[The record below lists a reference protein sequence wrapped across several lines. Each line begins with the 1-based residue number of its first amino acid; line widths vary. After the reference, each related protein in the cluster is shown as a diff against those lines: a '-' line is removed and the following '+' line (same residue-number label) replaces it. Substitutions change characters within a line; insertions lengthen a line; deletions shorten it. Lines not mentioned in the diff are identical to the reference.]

1 MNKDLLI
8 KCMLFVVLLC
18 QISPISAKEL
28 DSTRLMSKVYRAYEL
43 QNTDP
48 DSALLLS
55 NEVLKTSIL
64 HKYQEGIAYA
74 YIRIG
79 SIYNL
84 QGKNDSALY
93 LINESKSIRENIS
106 DIQGAIGSCYLLSY
120 IYEET
125 GNLDS
130 AYAVLYHAKSLNEK
144 LADSVNEIDINVE
157 LANLY
162 ILYDEV
168 QTANNLYRESLGLS
182 NRIGY
187 NDGIIQC
194 LSGLG
199 RCAYNLDELDTAIYY
214 FNKATNYYL
223 QSDDRIALAT
233 NFQNLALCYVGLRD
247 YVKANKYYESSLNLF
262 DSLEFRTEQALVLY
276 NMGTMYLNMESYDS
290 AIYFLKKSKILSELN
305 NDIHRETLCAEFLSL
320 AYKLKGNYEIA
331 YEYQENFIEL
341 NDSLLN
347 EEKVRSISEMQT
359 KYETQL
365 KEQEIELLDEE
376 NKTKT
381 AQRNALFVGILLLI
395 LSASA
400 LIFFFVQKNKI
411 SKQAKQI
418 AEQKLDSVLDEQE
431 INTYNAMLKGQ
442 EEERLRIAND
452 LHDRL
457 GSMLSTIKLMFSS
470 LEDKIGQVLEE
481 NKTQMDK
488 TTSLIDDACVEVRR
502 ISHNLGAGLIANYGL
517 VNSLEDLTET
527 INQTSKVDCKLLV
540 YNMEEGLPLR
550 FEVELYR
557 IAQEILNNA
566 LKYANAKSI
575 TVQLSRL
582 DEEFSMTIEDDGVGF
597 DFARAKKK
605 GGMGLANI
613 EKRAAKLNGKVYI
626 DTAIN
631 KGCISI
637 IEIPLKQS

>member
-1 MNKDLLI
+1 MLKFINKVF
-8 KCMLFVVLLC
+8 LFC
-18 QISPISAKEL
+18 ICISSVMASDI
-28 DSTRLMSKVYRAYEL
+28 DTNRIMDQVYQAYHL
-43 QNTDP
+43 QEKYP
-48 DSALLLS
+48 DSSFQLARDIYEES
-55 NEVLKTSIL
+55 KRINFK
-64 HKYQEGIAYA
+64 EGVAYSA
-74 YIRIG
+74 FRIG
-79 SIYNL
+79 TIYNL
-84 QGKNDSALY
+84 WGKNDSSAQY
-93 LINESKSIRENIS
+93 VKEANSIRLSNE
-106 DIQGAIGSCYLLSY
+106 DWLGASSTSLFLGI
-120 IYEET
+120 IYKEL
-125 GNLDS
+125 GKMDS
-130 AYAVLYHAKSLNEK
+130 AFSYFIASEK
-144 LADSVNEIDINVE
+144 LVRQANDSVGWHRIVIESAHQYLDYGEVKKAKDYYNQALNLSLAMGNEE
-157 LANLY
+157 LMGFSYSALGKYFFESNQ
-162 ILYDEV
+162 YDS
-168 QTANNLYRESLGLS
+168 AM
-182 NRIGY
+182 
-187 NDGIIQC
+187 
-194 LSGLG
+194 
-199 RCAYNLDELDTAIYY
+199 YY
-214 FNKATNYYL
+214 FKSSVDLFEQVDLPQQVLVNKN
-223 QSDDRIALAT
+223 
-233 NFQNLALCYVGLRD
+233 NLALCYSNTGRWAEATLIFKSTISAYKALKLRED
-247 YVKANKYYESSLNLF
+247 LSLN
-262 DSLEFRTEQALVLY
+262 
-276 NMGTMYLNMESYDS
+276 YLNLGQTYLNRNMVDS
-290 AIYFLKKSKILSELN
+290 AIHYLKNAS
-305 NDIHRETLCAEFLSL
+305 FLSNTIKNLENESL
-320 AYKLKGNYEIA
+320 ALLYLSDAYQLKGEYETA
-331 YEYQENFIEL
+331 MGYQKKHAVL
-341 NDSLLN
+341 KDSLLN
-347 EEKVRSISEMQT
+347 AEKVRSISEMQT

-418 AEQKLDSVLDEQE
+418 AEQKLNSVLDEQE

-470 LEDKIGQVLEE
+470 LEDKIGQVQEE

-527 INQTSKVDCKLLV
+527 INQTSKVDCKLLI